1 MLKLSSIP
9 WGEKLQK
16 FIEHRHKIGFFF
28 FFLKLFF
35 VFENHILF
43 TCVLSNVILFH
54 MFWHIKKFTHFNYF
68 TGAMYVVVDGSSTS
82 YCLSIFRTFVIYS
95 FFYKLSTICSKWFHH
110 SIASIPVKILGIS
123 FPNVL
128 Y

>member
-28 FFLKLFF
+28 KKKLFF

-54 MFWHIKKFTHFNYF
+54 MF
-68 TGAMYVVVDGSSTS
+68 
-82 YCLSIFRTFVIYS
+82 
-95 FFYKLSTICSKWFHH
+95 
-110 SIASIPVKILGIS
+110 
-123 FPNVL
+123 
-128 Y
+128 